1 MDADKARIRKKKF
14 GRRRTQKIADKF
26 ISHSAESQIS
36 LPWMMPLVQSPR
48 QPGGIVKPGA

>member
-1 MDADKARIRKKKF
+1 MDADKTRIRKKKF
-14 GRRRTQKIADKF
+14 SRRRTQKDADKF

-36 LPWMMPLVQSPR
+36 SPWMMPLVQSPR